1 MEAGADPDETDD
13 PEKAGP
19 TLVTTVDLEANSSIV
34 DVPDKPAPPIIPQ
47 IIGFDLNLMIMEGV
61 DESEAILVKNV
72 TDEDLRI
79 NR

>member
-1 MEAGADPDETDD
+1 MEAEADPEETDD